1 MHRTSGVSQSL
12 LGVRGSFLGEATL
25 RLSPEVK
32 QGARPVFLAEGTDC
46 TRTSCKREG
55 SEFEDLKGLVWLHS
69 GEEGGPVPGKGG
81 GNQVLKGSSLYPA
94 SGGES
99 LLSLKQGLSGSG
111 QSCICKKVTVL
122 HGEEQARCGG
132 GRTETG

>member
-1 MHRTSGVSQSL
+1 M
-12 LGVRGSFLGEATL
+12 
-25 RLSPEVK
+25 
-32 QGARPVFLAEGTDC
+32 
-46 TRTSCKREG
+46 
-55 SEFEDLKGLVWLHS
+55 
-69 GEEGGPVPGKGG
+69 PGKGG

-132 GRTETG
+132 GRTETGWWGAVRMSEADSRKEESVTFLHGTRLQGGLGVSGQEWEGGRQMDYQRGVILNF